1 MVIALLGRY
10 TKLLF
15 DLKNDPNERVNLIN
29 NPNYSEIKV
38 IYCFLLLPQQIQIK
52 E

>member
-1 MVIALLGRY
+1 MGKY
-10 TKLLF
+10 TKMLF

-38 IYCFLLLPQQIQIK
+38 FVIFEISYIIII
-52 E
+52 